1 MSALYEIR
9 HETRYR
15 HAGLVSVSQH
25 VGYLTPRAFDRQI
38 VHASRV
44 AVVPEAAD
52 RGERVDYFGN
62 VVTELAIVKPYSEL
76 SVCAESRVAVS
87 GRQTPIAPGVS
98 PPWEAVRN
106 AGDWH
111 AGRPPDAADE
121 YRGASPFVQPS
132 EDLAGYARASFTSGR
147 PLLEA
152 AIALMHRVH
161 DDFTFDPG
169 ATEITTPLSRVLS
182 DRRGVCQDF
191 AHLLIGCLRSLGVP
205 ARYVSGY
212 LLTDP
217 PPGSPR
223 LLGADASH
231 AWLSV
236 WCPVHGWV
244 DLDPT
249 NDVVPELRH
258 VTVAWGRDY
267 GDVSPLRGVV
277 LGGGE
282 HELTVAVSVVP
293 EAEIQADAVSPT
305 TPPRPL
311 ST

>member
-1 MSALYEIR
+1 MSAVYRIE

-15 HAGLVSVSQH
+15 HAGTVTVSQH
-25 VGYLTPRAFDRQI
+25 VCCLTPRRFAQQT
-38 VHASRV
+38 VHAARIDV
-44 AVVPEAAD
+44 IPEPAD
-52 RGERVDYFGN
+52 RSERVDYFGN
-62 VVTELAIVKPYSEL
+62 VVTQLAIVKPYTEL
-76 SVCAESRVAVS
+76 RVRAESRVEVH
-87 GRQTPIAPGVS
+87 GRPQPLAPDGS
-98 PPWEAVRN
+98 PPWEEVRE
-106 AGDWH
+106 AGAFH
-111 AGRPPDAADE
+111 AGRTPGEADE
-121 YRGASPFVQPS
+121 YRCPSPFVQPG
-132 EDLAGYARASFTSGR
+132 EALAEYAHADFTPRR
-147 PLLEA
+147 PLLAA
-152 AIALMHRVH
+152 AIALMRRVNA
-161 DDFTFDPG
+161 DFTFDAG
-169 ATEITTPLSRVLS
+169 ATAITTPLSRVLL

-236 WCPVHGWV
+236 WCPAHGWV

-249 NDVVPELRH
+249 NDLIPDLRH

-267 GDVSPLRGVV
+267 ADVSPLRGVV

-282 HELTVAVSVVP
+282 HELSVAVSVVP
-293 EAEIQADAVSPT
+293 VEGTLT
-305 TPPRPL
+305 TPQRRNAATPK
-311 ST
+311 

>member
-1 MSALYEIR
+1 MSAVYQIH

-15 HAGLVSVSQH
+15 HAGTVSVSQH
-25 VGYLTPRAFDRQI
+25 VGYLTPREFDRQI

-44 AVVPEAAD
+44 DATPEPTD
-52 RGERVDYFGN
+52 RSVRVDYFGN
-62 VVTELAIVKPYSEL
+62 LVTQLAIVKPYSEL
-76 SVCAESRVAVS
+76 SVRAESRVTVC
-87 GRQTPIAPGVS
+87 GRPQPIDPEAS
-98 PPWEAVRN
+98 PPWESVRD
-106 AGDWH
+106 AGVWH
-111 AGRPPDAADE
+111 PGRTPVEADE
-121 YRGASPFVQPS
+121 FRGASPFVQPG
-132 EDLAGYARASFTSGR
+132 EDLAAFARAAFSPGR
-147 PLLEA
+147 PLLAA

-161 DDFTFDPG
+161 ADFTFDPG
-169 ATEITTPLSRVLS
+169 ATEVTTPLSRVLL

-191 AHLLIGCLRSLGVP
+191 AHVLIGCLRSLGVP

-249 NDVVPELRH
+249 NDVVPDLRH

-277 LGGGE
+277 LGGGD
-282 HELTVAVSVVP
+282 HELSVAVSVVP
-293 EAEIQADAVSPT
+293 EGE
-305 TPPRPL
+305 L
-311 ST
+311 